1 MCDTPTK
8 TKIALAEER
17 NTYHFPFH
25 VTLLNLTANGIHLP
39 VGSKVWAEFATIW
52 DNVAREDSKIE
63 FIPDGC
69 SFRVNL
75 LN

>member
-1 MCDTPTK
+1 MCDTPTD
-8 TKIALAEER
+8 TKLKLAEER
-17 NTYHFPFH
+17 ETYITQWN